1 MVQNLSSEI
10 TMALKITI
18 IGWYGT
24 ETIGDRAILSG
35 IFTFL
40 KKAFEEFEIKLGSLH
55 PFFTQRTL
63 DEDYSFWEKTCNS
76 TFSVQIFDS
85 KKARELDK
93 AIMESDLVIMGGG
106 PLMHIEPIFMIEYA
120 FKKAKKLGK
129 TTALLGCGVGPIFSE
144 KFKKSLMTIAN
155 SSDLI
160 ILRDSFSKKYLEDI
174 FAEHSAILQKKIY
187 LSLDPAV
194 QCAKD
199 FNRLFRKNI
208 ALDTIAVNLRD
219 FPQEYSK
226 NRKNIDINTK
236 LYKFVDFLAS
246 NFQEYNIS
254 LVPMHYFHIGN
265 DDREFLNTIRFELD
279 KKNISVQ
286 NDPLSMADTLQV
298 YSQAKFNIGMRFH
311 SVVLQTMVSGKNFV
325 LDYTEPNKGKIAGFL
340 NDIDPAGFYS
350 DRYICLQS
358 DEIPTSKL
366 SAITFE
372 KTFSPEKE
380 LIDSKLGIYTNCFKM
395 LL

>member
-1 MVQNLSSEI
+1 
-10 TMALKITI
+10 MAIKITI

-40 KKAFEEFEIKLGSLH
+40 KKAFGEFEVKLGSLY

-63 DEDYSFWEKTCNS
+63 DEDYSFWEKSCS
-76 TFSVQIFDS
+76 CTFPVQIFDS

-93 AIMESDLVIMGGG
+93 AIRGSDLVIMGGG
-106 PLMHIEPIFMIEYA
+106 PLMHIEPLFMIEYA

-129 TTALLGCGVGPIFSE
+129 TTALLGCGVGPVFPK
-144 KFKKSLMTIAN
+144 KFKKSLITIAN

-174 FAEHSAILQKKIY
+174 FDEYAAILQKKIY
-187 LSLDPAV
+187 FSLDPAV

-199 FNRLFRKNI
+199 FNRLFRKDI
-208 ALDTIAVNLRD
+208 ALDSIAVNLRD

-226 NRKNIDINTK
+226 NRKNIDINKK
-236 LYKFVDFLAS
+236 LYELVDSLAS
-246 NFQEYNIS
+246 NFAEYNIS

-265 DDREFLNTIRFELD
+265 DDREFLNKIRFELD
-279 KKNISVQ
+279 KKNISVH
-286 NDPLSMADTLQV
+286 NKPLSMVDTLQV
-298 YSQAKFNIGMRFH
+298 YSQAKINIGMRFH

-340 NDIDPAGFYS
+340 NDIDQAGFYS
-350 DRYICLQS
+350 DKYICLQS
-358 DEIPTSKL
+358 DKISTAKL
-366 SAITFE
+366 SATTFE
-372 KTFSPEKE
+372 KAFSPEKE
-380 LIDSKLGIYTNCFKM
+380 LVDAKLETYTNCLKM

>member
-1 MVQNLSSEI
+1 
-10 TMALKITI
+10 MAVKITI

-35 IFTFL
+35 IFTFF
-40 KKAFEEFEIKLGSLH
+40 KKTFGEFEVKLGSLY

-63 DEDYSFWEKTCNS
+63 NEDHNFWKGSCNCI
-76 TFSVQIFDS
+76 FPVQIFDS
-85 KKARELDK
+85 KKVQELDK
-93 AIMESDLVIMGGG
+93 AIKDSDLVVMGGG
-106 PLMHIEPIFMIEYA
+106 PLMHIEPIFMVEYA
-120 FKKAKKLGK
+120 FKKAKKLGR
-129 TTALLGCGVGPIFSE
+129 TTALLGCGVGPIFSK
-144 KFKKSLMTIAN
+144 KFKKSLINIAN

-160 ILRDSFSKKYLEDI
+160 LLRDSFSKKYLEDI
-174 FAEHSAILQKKIY
+174 FDEYAAILQNKIY

-199 FNRLFRKNI
+199 FNRLFRKDV

-219 FPQEYSK
+219 FPREYSK
-226 NRKNIDINTK
+226 DRNKIGINKK
-236 LYKFVDFLAS
+236 LYEFVDFLAS
-246 NFQEYNIS
+246 NFPRHNIS

-265 DDREFLNTIRFELD
+265 DDREFLNKIRFELD
-279 KKNISVQ
+279 KKNISVH
-286 NDPLSMADTLQV
+286 NKPLSLSGTLQV

-311 SVVLQTMVSGKNFV
+311 SVVFQTMVSGKNFI

-350 DRYICLQS
+350 DKYICLQS
-358 DEIPTSKL
+358 DEMSTAKL
-366 SAITFE
+366 SAATLG
-372 KTFSPEKE
+372 KTFFPEKE
-380 LIDSKLGIYTNCFKM
+380 LVDSKLEIYTNCLKA

>member
-1 MVQNLSSEI
+1 
-10 TMALKITI
+10 MAVKITI

-40 KKAFEEFEIKLGSLH
+40 KKAFGEFEVKLGSLY
-55 PFFTQRTL
+55 PFFTQRTIN
-63 DEDYSFWEKTCNS
+63 EDHSFWEKSCDY
-76 TFSVQIFDS
+76 TFPVQIFDS
-85 KKARELDK
+85 KKARELNK
-93 AIMESDLVIMGGG
+93 SIRGSDLVVMGGG
-106 PLMHIEPIFMIEYA
+106 PLMHIEPLFMVEYA

-129 TTALLGCGVGPIFSE
+129 TTALLGCGVGPVFPK
-144 KFKKSLMTIAN
+144 KFKKSLVNIAN

-160 ILRDSFSKKYLEDI
+160 LLRDSFSMKYLEDI
-174 FAEHSAILQKKIY
+174 FDEYAAILQKKIY

-199 FNRLFRKNI
+199 FNRLFRKDI
-208 ALDTIAVNLRD
+208 GLDTIAVNLRD

-226 NRKNIDINTK
+226 DRKKIDINKK
-236 LYKFVDFLAS
+236 LYAFADSLAS
-246 NFQEYNIS
+246 NFPGHNIS

-265 DDREFLNTIRFELD
+265 DDRGFLNKIRFELN
-279 KKNISVQ
+279 KKNISVH
-286 NDPLSMADTLQV
+286 NKPLSMIDTLQI

-340 NDIDPAGFYS
+340 NDIDQAGFYS
-350 DRYICLQS
+350 DKYICLQS
-358 DEIPTSKL
+358 DEISTAKL
-366 SAITFE
+366 SATTFE
-372 KTFSPEKE
+372 KAFSPEKA
-380 LIDSKLGIYTNCFKM
+380 LVDSKLETYINCLKM

>member
-1 MVQNLSSEI
+1 
-10 TMALKITI
+10 MAVKITI

-40 KKAFEEFEIKLGSLH
+40 KKAFGEFEIKLGSLY
-55 PFFTQRTL
+55 PFFTQHTL
-63 DEDYSFWEKTCNS
+63 NEDYNFWEESCNH
-76 TFSVQIFDS
+76 TFPVQLFDS
-85 KKARELDK
+85 KKGQELDK
-93 AIMESDLVIMGGG
+93 AIKDSDLVVMGGG
-106 PLMHIEPIFMIEYA
+106 PLMHIEPLFMVEYA
-120 FKKAKKLGK
+120 LKKAKKLGK
-129 TTALLGCGVGPIFSE
+129 ITALLGCGVGPIFLK
-144 KFKKSLMTIAN
+144 KFKKTLINIAN

-160 ILRDSFSKKYLEDI
+160 LLRDSFSKKYLEDI
-174 FAEHSAILQKKIY
+174 FDEYAATLQKKIY

-194 QCAKD
+194 QCSKD
-199 FNRLFRKNI
+199 FNRVFRKDVE
-208 ALDTIAVNLRD
+208 LDTIAINLRD

-226 NRKNIDINTK
+226 DRKNIDINNK
-236 LYKFVDFLAS
+236 LYKFVDSLAS

-265 DDREFLNTIRFELD
+265 DDRKFLNKICFELD

-286 NDPLSMADTLQV
+286 NAPLSMVDTLKV

-311 SVVLQTMVSGKNFV
+311 SVVLQTMVNGKNFV
-325 LDYTEPNKGKIAGFL
+325 LDYTEPNRGKIAGFL
-340 NDIDPAGFYS
+340 NDIDPEGFYS
-350 DRYICLQS
+350 DKYICLQS
-358 DEIPTSKL
+358 DEILNFKF

-372 KTFSPEKE
+372 KTFSPAKQ
-380 LIDSKLGIYTNCFKM
+380 LVDSKLETYTNCLKM